1 MVICIIFV
9 SYWVCFMSPSD
20 GHNRCPQRLS
30 RTHTETDADDSAAQS
45 EANAEMAAMLAQVA
59 KSIGLEW
66 NTPTCPECLRL
77 DNWFLVSE
85 HDT

>member
-1 MVICIIFV
+1 MDLSNLMLVT
-9 SYWVCFMSPSD
+9 
-20 GHNRCPQRLS
+20 RLTS
-30 RTHTETDADDSAAQS
+30 CLWAAQS
-45 EANAEMAAMLAQVA
+45 EANAEMAAILAQVA

-66 NTPTCPECLRL
+66 NTPACLECLRL